1 MASRARALGEEAP
14 QLWVFAGPNGAGKS
28 TLAARQVRGRVPI
41 VNPDEIARTLPP
53 ARDGGVDV
61 LGAGRIALQERE
73 RRVSA
78 RESFAVETTLTGR
91 GELALIARA
100 KEAGY
105 AVRLFYVGLD
115 DLALSVDRVATR
127 VAAGGHDVPRA
138 DLFRRFDRSRGNLA
152 AALRL
157 ASRAFVLDNSG
168 ERRRRVLVRNDGRTR
183 VVTRRLPPWV
193 ATAVPP
199 DLREPAQA

>member
-1 MASRARALGEEAP
+1 MLSESRRLSPGAP

-28 TLAARQVRGRVPI
+28 TLAARQVRGRVPV

-61 LGAGRIALQERE
+61 LAAGRLALQDRE
-73 RRVSA
+73 RHLAGRT
-78 RESFAVETTLTGR
+78 SFAVETTLTGR
-91 GELALIARA
+91 GELSLIARA
-100 KEAGY
+100 KDIGY
-105 AVRLFYVGLD
+105 VLRLFYVGLD

-152 AALRL
+152 EALRL
-157 ASRAFVLDNSG
+157 ADRAFVLDNSG
-168 ERRRRVLVRNDGRTR
+168 QRRRLVLVRSDGRTR
-183 VVTRRLPPWV
+183 IVSRRIPAWVEAAIPPELRD
-193 ATAVPP
+193 ATPP
-199 DLREPAQA
+199 

>member
-1 MASRARALGEEAP
+1 MGEEAP

-73 RRVSA
+73 RRVGA

-152 AALRL
+152 EALRL
-157 ASRAFVLDNSG
+157 ADRAFVLDNSG
-168 ERRRRVLVRNDGRTR
+168 QRRRLVLVRDDGRTR
-183 VVTRRLPPWV
+183 VISRRLPVWVEAAVPLDLRV
-193 ATAVPP
+193 ATTP
-199 DLREPAQA
+199 